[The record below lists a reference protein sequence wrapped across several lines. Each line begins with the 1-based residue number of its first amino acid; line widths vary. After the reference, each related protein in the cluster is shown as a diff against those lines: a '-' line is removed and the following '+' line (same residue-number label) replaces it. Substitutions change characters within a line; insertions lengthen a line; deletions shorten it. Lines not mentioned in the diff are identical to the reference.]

1 LDAALLRAG
10 RFDRQV
16 LVDKPDFAGRLAIL
30 EVHSKDVKLDDSVDM
45 ETVAKQTAGMAGA
58 DLANIINEAALLS
71 GRRNKKKIEQEELL
85 EAIERAFVGLER
97 KNRKISDIEKR
108 IVAYHESGHALMAE
122 LTKGATRVTKVSIIP
137 RGLGALGYTL
147 HLPDD
152 EDRFLKRK
160 YELMAEIDVLLG
172 GRAAEEVFLGEISTG
187 AGNDLDRATAILKDM
202 ISVYGMSDVAG
213 LMVLSRQQSS
223 FLGGGMVSN
232 DYSEE
237 MAQNIDKSIKST
249 LTERYEFV
257 KKTLREYDGAIE
269 NMAAILLD
277 VEVIEGDK
285 VQEIIQAFEEEKGL
299 ESRMAHLKKEI
310 NQEDA

>member
-1 LDAALLRAG
+1 
-10 RFDRQV
+10 
-16 LVDKPDFAGRLAIL
+16 
-30 EVHSKDVKLDDSVDM
+30 
-45 ETVAKQTAGMAGA
+45 
-58 DLANIINEAALLS
+58 
-71 GRRNKKKIEQEELL
+71 
-85 EAIERAFVGLER
+85 
-97 KNRKISDIEKR
+97 
-108 IVAYHESGHALMAE
+108 MAE
-122 LTKGATRVTKVSIIP
+122 LTKGSTRVTKVSIIP

-213 LMVLSRQQSS
+213 LMVLSRSQSS

-232 DYSEE
+232 DYSEKK
-237 MAQNIDKSIKST
+237 AQDIDASIKAT

-257 KKTLREYDGAIE
+257 KKTLNEYNGAIE
-269 NMAAILLD
+269 NMTAVLLD
-277 VEVIEGDK
+277 VEVIEGDR
-285 VQEIIQAFEEEKGL
+285 VQSIIKEFEEENEM
-299 ESRMAHLKKEI
+299 ESRLAHLKREKV
-310 NQEDA
+310 